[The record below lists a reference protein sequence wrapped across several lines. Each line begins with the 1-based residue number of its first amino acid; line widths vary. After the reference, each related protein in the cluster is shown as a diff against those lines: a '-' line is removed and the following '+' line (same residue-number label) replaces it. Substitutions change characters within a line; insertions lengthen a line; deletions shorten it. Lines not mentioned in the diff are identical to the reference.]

1 MSNQVITVAK
11 NILFDIII
19 NVTCEI
25 WIFSFV
31 SYDKWFFFVVQFDNV
46 ILQKKNYYASLTV
59 PSAWPISKNRRKL
72 QKYNIASFALHS
84 TIKTSGGKGGNP
96 NPSLHCVIPKVAIN
110 ISIFR
115 WPLLEPNIFT
125 VHCLLF
131 LILHIYLYDDLLR
144 QEFFY
149 VLMSVVVLKKYY
161 ELNIVQ
167 K

>member
-25 WIFSFV
+25 WILSFV
-31 SYDKWFFFVVQFDNV
+31 SYDKWFFLWFNLIVLFYK
-46 ILQKKNYYASLTV
+46 KKNYYASPTV
-59 PSAWPISKNRRKL
+59 PSAWSISKNRRKL

-84 TIKTSGGKGGNP
+84 TIETSGGYP
-96 NPSLHCVIPKVAIN
+96 NPSLHCVIPKVAII

-125 VHCLLF
+125 V
-131 LILHIYLYDDLLR
+131 Y
-144 QEFFY
+144 FFWFCIFIF
-149 VLMSVVVLKKYY
+149 MMTCCCDKSFFMC
-161 ELNIVQ
+161 
-167 K
+167 